1 MITEFRIGCSKTINL
16 GNFENIRVEASITVS
31 PEEADHVSEASWD
44 ACRVAA
50 QSDLRRLLEQ
60 TYRFQRK
67 EIIP

>member
-16 GNFENIRVEASITVS
+16 GDFNSIRVEASITVS
-31 PEEADHVSEASWD
+31 PGEADHLSDAAWD

-50 QSDLRRLLEQ
+50 QAELRRLLEQ

-67 EIIP
+67 EIV